1 MCFAPE
7 LINLGEL
14 SAPQKAKLK
23 RKLKDC
29 KQILATRLKD
39 VNQVLKQLDKKP
51 KARRRR

>member
-14 SAPQKAKLK
+14 SASQKAKLK
-23 RKLKDC
+23 RKLRDC

-39 VNQVLKQLDKKP
+39 VNQVLQKLEKKP
-51 KARRRR
+51 KGRRRR

>member
-14 SAPQKAKLK
+14 SASQKAKLK
-23 RKLKDC
+23 RKLQDC

-39 VNQVLKQLDKKP
+39 VNQVLQKVREE
-51 KARRRR
+51 AER